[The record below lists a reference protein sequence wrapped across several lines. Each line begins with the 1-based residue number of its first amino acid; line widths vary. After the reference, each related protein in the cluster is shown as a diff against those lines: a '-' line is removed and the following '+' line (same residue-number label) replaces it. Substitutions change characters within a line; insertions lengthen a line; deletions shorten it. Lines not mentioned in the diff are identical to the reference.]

1 MMNSLVRGIVAGV
14 ALGLSASVAAAEWKP
29 ERPITLIVPWAP
41 GGTTD
46 QVARMLAP
54 ELEREFGQ
62 PFVIV
67 NQPGAT
73 GMIGTRASL
82 DADPD
87 GYTMLFQAMRLVGTY
102 KILSEDDSGDLDD
115 FHLYLAVTNVPVV
128 SVGTMQP
135 YEDFGQLMEAMK
147 AQPGQIS
154 IGTAGPATSGHL
166 AMETIAQATGIEY
179 RHVTYPGGNP
189 AVISTVSGETVINAE
204 LATDQAEMIRA
215 GRLKPLAALTTAPIE
230 IQGHGTI
237 PPISDWIEGLPP
249 VATQFG
255 LMIPKGVPDEVAAT
269 MDRIWNEVIANSETL
284 RTYTTERDALMTVLS
299 GQEAYDAVWPTVVS
313 SAWVMHAAGM
323 TVKAPDEAGIP
334 QQAN

>member
-1 MMNSLVRGIVAGV
+1 MRICLAKGMIAGL
-14 ALGLSASVAAAEWKP
+14 ALALSASVAVAEWKP
-29 ERPITLIVPWAP
+29 QRPITLIVPWAP

-46 QVARMLAP
+46 QVARIVAP
-54 ELEREFGQ
+54 ELAKALGQ
-62 PFVIV
+62 PMVIV

-82 DADPD
+82 DANKD

-102 KILSEDDSGDLDD
+102 KILSTDETADLDS

-128 SVGTMQP
+128 SVGVNQP
-135 YEDFGQLMEAMK
+135 YKDFGQLLK
-147 AQPGQIS
+147 ALKDQPGQIS

-166 AMETIAQATGIEY
+166 AMETIAQATGVKY

-215 GRLKPLAALTTAPIE
+215 GRLKPLAALTNAPIT
-230 IQGHGTI
+230 IKGHGTI
-237 PPISDWIEGLPP
+237 PAISDWVPNLPP
-249 VATQFG
+249 VSTQFG
-255 LMIPKGVPDEVAAT
+255 LMVPKGVPDDVVKT
-269 MDRIWNEVIANSETL
+269 MDRIWNDVIANSAAL
-284 RTYTTERDALMTVLS
+284 KTYTADRDALMTVLS
-299 GQEAYDAVWPTVVS
+299 GKKAYDAVWPTVVS

-323 TVKAPDEAGIP
+323 TKKSPDQAGIP
-334 QQAN
+334 KN